1 MFKLINSIVQTI
13 AKLIA
18 FTFGLVLTVFIFL
31 LAKLDSLFMV
41 GIAFVVWALYKIALG
56 LNKLTQLI
64 LWVPEKLAVQ
74 CFLFALDI
82 SKEEHRKQ
90 MEAVEEA
97 LKEKMLLQSMKA
109 MSKKR
114 AAEAEE
120 VNNDPS

>member
-18 FTFGLVLTVFIFL
+18 FTLGLVLTVFIFL

-114 AAEAEE
+114 AAEAEK